1 MKKILLLLLLFST
14 PLHAE
19 VYGPEPNWEYNNEE
33 PIPVKEFESPTN
45 NQLWAF
51 WILNAIDVY
60 ATDRV
65 MRKCPDCKEINPL
78 LPKRPSLE
86 ELLLHKA
93 IVGGIIH
100 KYGSR
105 TVVRNVNGLLSIG
118 IVHNINISQ

>member
-1 MKKILLLLLLFST
+1 MLLFST

-19 VYGPEPNWEYNNEE
+19 VYGPEPDWEYQVRDKPLEDFNN
-33 PIPVKEFESPTN
+33 PTD
-45 NQLWAF
+45 NQLWFF
-51 WILNAIDVY
+51 WTRNAIDVY
-60 ATDRV
+60 TTDRV
-65 MRKCPDCKEINPL
+65 MRKCSDCRELNPL

-118 IVHNINISQ
+118 IVHNINIAQ

>member
-1 MKKILLLLLLFST
+1 MIKILLLLLLFST
-14 PLHAE
+14 PLYAE

-45 NQLWAF
+45 NQLWTF
-51 WILNAIDVY
+51 WILNAMDVY
-60 ATDRV
+60 STDRV
-65 MRKCPDCKEINPL
+65 MRKCSDCRELNPL

-100 KYGSR
+100 KYGSK
-105 TVVRNVNGLLSIG
+105 TIIRNVNGLLTFG
-118 IVHNINISQ
+118 IIYNINITQ

>member
-1 MKKILLLLLLFST
+1 MKKLLLLLLLFST

-19 VYGPEPNWEYNNEE
+19 MHGPKPNWEYNKEK
-33 PIPVKEFESPTN
+33 PIPVKEFERPTD

-51 WILNAIDVY
+51 WILNAMDVY
-60 ATDRV
+60 STDRA
-65 MRKCPDCKEINPL
+65 MRKCLDCRELNPL

-100 KYGSR
+100 RYGSR
-105 TVVRNVNGLLSIG
+105 TVIRNVNGLLTFG
-118 IVHNINISQ
+118 IIHNINITQ